1 MLSNLPAVSQLR
13 RARVKPGAESMGTK
27 PLPSC
32 CLFVHARSIYL
43 LSTFYGL
50 RTCLI
55 QFGLTL
61 DNPSLC
67 EEKRKG
73 TEEEGGRKR
82 WVQRIA
88 YLFLWLNLEE
98 TTFFFFLLPLSELLE
113 SLYLLSV
120 WTWENI
126 KLIFSLFPELSE
138 SQSIWFRLNPLT
150 EAL

>member
-13 RARVKPGAESMGTK
+13 RARVKPDAESMVTT
-27 PLPSC
+27 PPHSC

-43 LSTFYGL
+43 LHTFYGL
-50 RTCLI
+50 STCLI
-55 QFGLTL
+55 KFCLTL

-67 EEKRKG
+67 EEKRKA
-73 TEEEGGRKR
+73 TDEEGKRKR

-88 YLFLWLNLEE
+88 YLFLWLNLGE